1 MRTLSEHIL
10 DIVQNSVK
18 AKATLIEIIVREDF
32 INNLCYLIIEDNG
45 CGMSKEVLKQAANP
59 FFTSRTTRKVG
70 LGLSLLKQNAEA
82 AGGTFSLESELGV
95 GTKLEATFQL
105 SNIDKPPMGD
115 IWETF
120 YLTFLSY
127 TEGELQYRH
136 STSKGEFAISSTE
149 LKEVLGEVSFQQK
162 EIRDGI
168 IELIKTNLEEIEATK

>member
-18 AKATLIEIIVREDF
+18 AKATLIEIIVEEDK
-32 INNLCYLIIEDNG
+32 INDLCVLIIKDNG
-45 CGMSKEVLKQAANP
+45 CGMSKTILEQAANP

-70 LGLSLLKQNAEA
+70 LGLSLLKQNAEMS
-82 AGGTFSLESELGV
+82 GGKFVLESEPDV
-95 GTKLEATFQL
+95 GTRLQASFQI
-105 SNIDKPPMGD
+105 SNLDKPPMGD
-115 IWETF
+115 IWETY
-120 YLTFLSY
+120 YLTLLSY

-136 STSKGEFAISSTE
+136 KTNKGEFAISSAE

-168 IELIKTNLEEIEATK
+168 IELIKTNLEDIEASK

>member
-1 MRTLSEHIL
+1 MRTLSEHVL

-18 AKATLIEIIVREDF
+18 AKATLIEIIVKEDF
-32 INNLCYLIIEDNG
+32 INNLCYLIIKDNG

-82 AGGTFSLESELGV
+82 SGGTFTLESEV
-95 GTKLEATFQL
+95 GIGTTLEATFQM
-105 SNIDKPPMGD
+105 SNMDKPPMGD

-120 YLTFLSY
+120 YLTLLSY
-127 TEGELQYRH
+127 TEGELLYQH
-136 STSKGEFAISSTE
+136 STSKGDFSISSVE